1 MVSAMTF
8 IRKMLTRARV
18 ALLRNRGSLQGIV
31 GVVAI
36 SVGVGMIYP
45 PAALIVGGAL
55 VLLDKVL

>member
-1 MVSAMTF
+1 MTF

-18 ALLRNRGSLQGIV
+18 TLLRNRGSLQGIV